1 MYTVQDH
8 WGYNRRIG
16 DIAFADDLI
25 SMVTSLQALQ
35 RRADLVSAFCALFR
49 MNIAVGKLRA
59 FHVYWGNEDAPGEGT
74 PWSYTT
80 TSGNLL

>member
-1 MYTVQDH
+1 MISSSQALAEDVEDMYTVQDH

-35 RRADLVSAFCALFR
+35 RRADLVSAFCALF
-49 MNIAVGKLRA
+49 
-59 FHVYWGNEDAPGEGT
+59 FFF
-74 PWSYTT
+74 
-80 TSGNLL
+80 